1 MTEPTDN
8 PIRINYHVTCTDQ
21 LTCTDHSGDS
31 DELEEPAAEAE
42 VRDEIILIGT
52 AHVSNKSVEE
62 VKTVIARERPDIVA
76 IELCRGRYESLK
88 GGVKDVAVTDI
99 LKGGNMTLFLVHS
112 VLAYFQNKIGSELDV
127 KPGSEMIAAIDASE
141 ELNIEIALV
150 DRDINVT
157 LQRFIA
163 KMGFF
168 EKLKMFG
175 ALAGAVF
182 GFGKTAEIDI
192 DTITEEDVVTQMVS
206 ELRQFSPTTAS
217 VLIEERDAFIAKKLV
232 DLKGR
237 GRVVAIVGAGH
248 RSGITEYLEHPESL
262 PAASALLEIPKKRF
276 SLGKIV
282 GFSLILLVLATFAVL
297 LMTAPLDVL
306 LVAFAWWFV
315 INGIFSGLGTIIARG
330 HPYSVLTAFG
340 VAWMTSLNPMIAA
353 GWFAGAVEAKMR
365 KPTPEDLHTISK
377 AETLQELMKN
387 DLFRVILVA
396 ALANLGSMVGTG
408 VGAYVVWHVSG
419 IDIDMIKTGV
429 MGVLGI

>member
-1 MTEPTDN
+1 MNDQTPPQYNFTYSDYASEP
-8 PIRINYHVTCTDQ
+8 
-21 LTCTDHSGDS
+21 
-31 DELEEPAAEAE
+31 EPKSKP
-42 VRDEIILIGT
+42 EIILIGT

-62 VKTVIARERPDIVA
+62 VKEAIARERPDIVA
-76 IELCRGRYESLK
+76 IELCPGRYAALK
-88 GGVKDVAVTDI
+88 GETRDISAKDI

-112 VLAYFQNKIGSELDV
+112 LLAYMQNKIGSEMDV
-127 KPGSEMIAAIDASE
+127 KPGSEMIAAIDAAE
-141 ELNIEIALV
+141 GLGLEIALV

-157 LQRFIA
+157 LQRFIG

-168 EKLKMFG
+168 EKLKMLG
-175 ALAGAVF
+175 ALVGSLF
-182 GFGKTAEIDI
+182 GFGGKEIDI
-192 DTITEEDVVTQMVS
+192 ENITEEDIVTQLIS
-206 ELRQFSPTTAS
+206 ELKQFSPTTAS
-217 VLIEERDAFIAKKLV
+217 VLIEERDAFIAKNLLRIKE
-232 DLKGR
+232 K

-248 RSGITEYLEHPESL
+248 RSGITEYLKHPETL
-262 PAASALLEIPKKRF
+262 PEIGELLEIPKKRF
-276 SLGKIV
+276 NFGKII
-282 GFSLILLVLATFAVL
+282 GFGLILLVLATFALL

-306 LVAFAWWFV
+306 LVAFGYWFI
-315 INGIFSGLGTIIARG
+315 INGVLSGLGALIARG
-330 HPYSVLTAFG
+330 HLYSVLTAFS
-340 VAWMTSLNPMIAA
+340 VAWLTSLNPMIAA

-377 AETLQELMKN
+377 AETLQELMGN